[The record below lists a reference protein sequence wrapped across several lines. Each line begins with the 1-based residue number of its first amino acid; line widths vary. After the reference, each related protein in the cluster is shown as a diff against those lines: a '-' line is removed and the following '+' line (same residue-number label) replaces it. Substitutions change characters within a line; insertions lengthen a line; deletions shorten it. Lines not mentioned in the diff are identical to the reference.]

1 MCTEFLQVKWL
12 KENMNNSECV
22 SVVSDS
28 ELLVIFV
35 TLDGE
40 DTAINISDYYK
51 NNVKT
56 EDWKRK

>member
-12 KENMNNSECV
+12 KENMNNSETM

-28 ELLVIFV
+28 EVLVMFV

-40 DTAINISDYYK
+40 GTARNISEWHK
-51 NNVKT
+51 II
-56 EDWKRK
+56 